1 MAASKTVTQ
10 LPLSHNSP
18 AELLI
23 PRTGVVT
30 LFGYG
35 IQVRMDR
42 GHLLL
47 EDGIGANR
55 RRCRLPRVGHGLRRL
70 VVIGSDGMVS
80 LAALRWLA
88 DQKSAFVMLERD
100 GSVLATT
107 GPVRPSDARLR
118 RAQALSSQSGTAVQI
133 ARELI
138 DKKLLGQERVARHKL
153 LVTDIADRIAL
164 YRAELAGADSPEKI
178 RLIESQ
184 AAGTYWASWRTL
196 PINFPRKDNPKVPDH
211 WRVFGSRVSP
221 LTGSPRLAANPPNA
235 ILNYLYAVLES
246 ESRLAAAALG
256 LDPGI
261 GFLHVDAEARDSL
274 ACDLME
280 AIRPQVDGFLVDW
293 ITRETLKREWF
304 FEQRDGNCRLM
315 ASLAARLS
323 ETAPTWGRAVA
334 PIAEWVAQSFWTRN
348 HQPPSGEKTLPTP
361 LTQRRRSEG
370 RGKEFI
376 PDTKPAPYPRKVC
389 PGCGATTRGGRHC
402 PSCGREISREELIES
417 AKIGRIVAQSQKS
430 QRKRAKTQRRHRAA
444 QRAWRASPKAA
455 WLNEDTY
462 LAKIQPGLAGVT
474 ISVLASTLE
483 VSEPYAADIRA
494 GRRLP
499 HPRHWKA
506 LGELVAFRPMRGSS
520 LSDGIELDLGG
531 H

>member
-1 MAASKTVTQ
+1 MAALQT
-10 LPLSHNSP
+10 LPQFPQSHN
-18 AELLI
+18 LLT
-23 PRTGVVT
+23 PRHGVVT
-30 LFGYG
+30 LYGYG
-35 IQVRMDR
+35 ITVRMDR
-42 GHLLL
+42 GHLLI
-47 EDGIGANR
+47 EDGIGSDR
-55 RRCRLPRVGHGLRRL
+55 RAVRLPRVGHGLKRL

-80 LAALRWLA
+80 LSALRWLA
-88 DQKSAFVMLERD
+88 DQKAAFVMLERD

-138 DKKLLGQERVARHKL
+138 DKKLMGQERVARHKL
-153 LVTDIADRIAL
+153 LVIDTADRIAR
-164 YRAELAGADSPEKI
+164 YRAELAGADSPERI
-178 RLIESQ
+178 RQIESQ

-211 WRVFGSRVSP
+211 WRVFGTRVSP

-261 GFLHVDAEARDSL
+261 GVLHVDTEARDSL

-315 ASLAARLS
+315 AALAVQLS
-323 ETAPTWGRAVA
+323 QTAPTWGRAVA

-348 HQPPSGEKTLPTP
+348 HKPPRGEKRLPTP

-376 PDTKPAPYPRKVC
+376 PDAKPAPYPKKICR
-389 PGCGATTRGGRHC
+389 GCGATTRGGRHC
-402 PSCGREISREELIES
+402 PSCGREVSRGELIES
-417 AKIGRIVAQSQKS
+417 AKVGRVVAQGPKS
-430 QRKRAKTQRRHRAA
+430 QEKRSETQRRHRAA
-444 QRAWRASPKAA
+444 QQAWSSSPKPA
-455 WLNEDTY
+455 WLNEGTY
-462 LAKIQPGLAGVT
+462 LEKIYPRLVGIT
-474 ISVLASTLE
+474 ISVLASTLG

-494 GRRLP
+494 GRRRP
-499 HPRHWKA
+499 HPRHWLA
-506 LGELVAFRPMRGSS
+506 LAELAGV
-520 LSDGIELDLGG
+520 SDAIKG
-531 H
+531 